1 MHTGNCR
8 KLAEWA
14 SSLEKPSDT
23 CTYFNFLDSHDGIGL
38 LGARGILDD
47 SEIEAMVKKVREHGG
62 LVSYRT
68 SHEGAESPYELNITW
83 FDALN
88 PPRAG
93 EPTDLQVDR
102 FMASRSIA
110 LALAGVPGIYVQSI
124 TGSQLVD
131 PVDPSELDEP
141 RSINRRSANPE
152 RAFELLRDS
161 QSTAY
166 KIVRRFRELGEKR
179 VQNPCFHPNGP
190 QKIILG
196 NDSLFTVL
204 RRSPGGAR
212 ALLALTNVTA
222 KSQEVRLTEAQLGI
236 GADEWKDVL
245 NDKLIRSDRG
255 VVRMTLAPYQ
265 VSWLEPR

>member
-1 MHTGNCR
+1 
-8 KLAEWA
+8 
-14 SSLEKPSDT
+14 
-23 CTYFNFLDSHDGIGL
+23 
-38 LGARGILDD
+38 
-47 SEIEAMVKKVREHGG
+47 MVKKVREHGG

-68 SHEGAESPYELNITW
+68 SREGSQSPYELNITW

-88 PPRAG
+88 PPRVG

-110 LALAGVPGIYVQSI
+110 LALAGVPGIYMQSI

-141 RSINRRSANPE
+141 RSINRRAASPE
-152 RAFELLRDS
+152 RAAELLSDS

-179 VQNPCFHPNGP
+179 VQNSCFHPNGP
-190 QKIILG
+190 QQVILG
-196 NDSLFTVL
+196 NDAVFTVL

-212 ALLALTNVTA
+212 SLLALTNVTA
-222 KSQEVRLTEAQLGI
+222 ESQEVRLTEAQTNI
-236 GADEWKDVL
+236 SSDEWKDVL
-245 NDKLIRSDRG
+245 SDKAIRTDRG
-255 VVRMTLAPYQ
+255 EVKITLAPYQ
-265 VSWLEPR
+265 VVWLEPR